1 MNGNGQRPV
10 VVAARRTPIGR
21 IGGAFATTPIH
32 ELLRPV
38 LTGVLDDLGLTGAEV
53 DDVIVGNAGGSGGNP
68 ARYAALFA
76 GLGIDAPAMTVDRQ
90 CGSGLEAVNLA
101 AGLVAAGRA
110 DVVLAGGAESSST
123 APWRVERPPVP
134 HGTPRFYARPH
145 FVPQEFGDPDM
156 GVAGENVARLGRIG
170 RERQDRYALE
180 SHRKAL
186 AAAQSGR
193 YAAELVPVE
202 VRVGRAG
209 SVSVTADECPR
220 PDTTLE
226 KLARLK
232 PVFAEGGTVTAGNAC
247 PVNDG
252 AAMVAVVS
260 ERKFRELGLAKGL
273 RVVDAAVT
281 GVDPEILGWGP
292 VPAVRRLLK
301 RNPGITLEDIALVE
315 FTEAFA
321 GQVLACLDE
330 LGIPEERVN
339 RGGGAIALGH
349 PWGASG
355 AVLVTRLFS
364 DMFGP
369 CDPVAA
375 GARYGLATLGAAGGL
390 GIATLFERHDGG

>member
-1 MNGNGQRPV
+1 MNGNGQRAL

-21 IGGAFATTPIH
+21 IGGAFATTPMH

-38 LTGVLDDLGLTGAEV
+38 LAAVLDDLGLSGGDVDEV
-53 DDVIVGNAGGSGGNP
+53 VVGTAGNSGGNP
-68 ARYAALFA
+68 ARYALLSA
-76 GLGIDAPAMTVDRQ
+76 GLGIEVPGMTVDRQ

-101 AGLVAAGRA
+101 ARLVAAGAA
-110 DVVLAGGAESSST
+110 DVVLAGGAESAST

-134 HGTPRFYARPH
+134 HGTPRFYARPP
-145 FVPQEFGDPDM
+145 FVPPEFGDPDM
-156 GVAGENVARLGRIG
+156 GVAGENVARLGGISRA
-170 RERQDRYALE
+170 RQDRYALA
-180 SHRKAL
+180 SHRKAV
-186 AAAQSGR
+186 AAAESGR
-193 YAAELVPVE
+193 YDAELVPVE

-209 SVSVTADECPR
+209 GVTVTSDECPR
-220 PDTTLE
+220 PDTSLE
-226 KLARLK
+226 KLSRLR
-232 PVFAEGGTVTAGNAC
+232 PVFAEDGTVTAGNAC

-260 ERKFRELGLAKGL
+260 ERKFRELGLSKGL
-273 RVVDAAVT
+273 RVLDATTT

-301 RNPGITLEDIALVE
+301 RNPGLRLDDIPLVE

-355 AVLVTRLFS
+355 AVLVTRMFA
-364 DMFGP
+364 DMFGAH
-369 CDPVAA
+369 DPVAA

-390 GIATLFERHDGG
+390 GIATLFERHTAG

>member
-1 MNGNGQRPV
+1 MNGQLPIV
-10 VVAARRTPIGR
+10 AAARRTPIGR

-32 ELLRPV
+32 ELLGPV
-38 LTGVLDDLGLTGAEV
+38 LRAVLEDLGLTGADV

-68 ARYAALFA
+68 ARYAALTA
-76 GLGIDAPAMTVDRQ
+76 GLGIEVPATTVDRQ

-101 AGLVAAGRA
+101 ARLVAAGAA
-110 DVVLAGGAESSST
+110 DVVLAGGAESAST
-123 APWRVERPPVP
+123 APWRVERPSVP

-145 FVPQEFGDPDM
+145 FVPAEFGDPDM
-156 GVAGENVARLGRIG
+156 GVAGENVARRGGIT
-170 RERQDRYALE
+170 RERQDRFALA
-180 SHRKAL
+180 SHRKAVE
-186 AAAQSGR
+186 AARAGR
-193 YAAELVPVE
+193 HAAELVPVD
-202 VRVGRAG
+202 VRVGKAG
-209 SVSVTADECPR
+209 TVTVTADECPR
-220 PDTTLE
+220 PDTSLE
-226 KLARLK
+226 KLARLR
-232 PVFAEGGTVTAGNAC
+232 PAFVEGGTVTAGNSC

-260 ERKFRELGLAKGL
+260 ERKFRELGLTRGL
-273 RVVDAAVT
+273 RVIDSAVT

-292 VPAVRRLLK
+292 VPAVRRLLE
-301 RNPGITLEDIALVE
+301 RNPGLDLADVELVE

-364 DMFGP
+364 DMFGDT
-369 CDPVAA
+369 DPVA
-375 GARYGLATLGAAGGL
+375 GRARYGLATLGAAGGL
-390 GIATLFERHDGG
+390 GIATLFERHAPRP